1 MNWLHLKGM
10 QMVLNELSQE
20 FGDDVVGGL
29 QFWHRLFYGRF
40 SSCCHFCRLNELR
53 DHERQ
58 NPLNSTLLPI
68 TYSCMYIL
76 CYYIFKK
83 IRWNKI
89 GVDC

>member
-1 MNWLHLKGM
+1 MMMLLVGCN
-10 QMVLNELSQE
+10 
-20 FGDDVVGGL
+20 FGIGCFMEGSAHVVI
-29 QFWHRLFYGRF
+29 
-40 SSCCHFCRLNELR
+40 CRLNELR

>member
-1 MNWLHLKGM
+1 MEGSAH
-10 QMVLNELSQE
+10 
-20 FGDDVVGGL
+20 VVI
-29 QFWHRLFYGRF
+29 
-40 SSCCHFCRLNELR
+40 CRLNELR

-76 CYYIFKK
+76 CSYIFKK